1 MESLLLI
8 IVLGIGALIMSSFL
22 FVDNNQEDFGFLKK
36 NINHDDFFR
45 RVKANAH
52 RIR

>member
-1 MESLLLI
+1 MGTLLLI
-8 IVLGIGALIMSSFL
+8 VVLGIGALVMSSFL
-22 FVDNNQEDFGFLKK
+22 VVDNGHEDFGFLKK
-36 NINHDDFFR
+36 NMNQDDFFR

>member
-1 MESLLLI
+1 MGTLLLI

-22 FVDNNQEDFGFLKK
+22 FVENNRDDFKFVKK
-36 NINHDDFFR
+36 NMNHDDFFR
-45 RVKANAH
+45 RVKSNAH

>member
-1 MESLLLI
+1 MEILLLI
-8 IVLGIGALIMSSFL
+8 IVLGIGALVMSSFL
-22 FVDNNQEDFGFLKK
+22 FVDKNQEDFGFLKK
-36 NINHDDFFR
+36 NVNHDDFFR

>member
-1 MESLLLI
+1 MGTLLLI
-8 IVLGIGALIMSSFL
+8 IVLGIGALVMSSFL
-22 FVDNNQEDFGFLKK
+22 VVDNSQEDFRFVKK
-36 NINHDDFFR
+36 NMNHDDFFR

>member
-8 IVLGIGALIMSSFL
+8 IVLGIGALVMSSFL

-36 NINHDDFFR
+36 KLNHDDFFR